1 MIENYINGKIREA
14 YDYMQNDSENALK
27 IFDEI
32 LEIEPENIEAINGK
46 GSTLMKLNKLD
57 KAEIC
62 FNHSLS
68 LHENPSAF
76 LNKGNICKHRN
87 NLDKAFQYYDK
98 ACELNPNLKSIVN
111 ILKNEVAT
119 NETYLNGFNEQANEL
134 IENGIKL
141 KNENKL
147 WDSFETL
154 MEAIAAD
161 RTCKKHVNELIDDI
175 LIIIEKEFKYD
186 DYKFDINNKIDR
198 LKIQAL
204 RAFNEENNPK
214 KALTLFNLILEIN
227 KNDINT
233 LNHKGGVLFICKKY
247 KKSIEC
253 FDKCLNINKNYY
265 CSLFNKAL
273 VLRLMNKLPESLN
286 CFEELLKMQEN
297 NTEYEAYKME
307 IIEKLHHEP

>member
-1 MIENYINGKIREA
+1 M
-14 YDYMQNDSENALK
+14 
-27 IFDEI
+27 
-32 LEIEPENIEAINGK
+32 
-46 GSTLMKLNKLD
+46 
-57 KAEIC
+57 
-62 FNHSLS
+62 
-68 LHENPSAF
+68 
-76 LNKGNICKHRN
+76 
-87 NLDKAFQYYDK
+87 
-98 ACELNPNLKSIVN
+98 
-111 ILKNEVAT
+111 
-119 NETYLNGFNEQANEL
+119 
-134 IENGIKL
+134 
-141 KNENKL
+141 
-147 WDSFETL
+147 
-154 MEAIAAD
+154 
-161 RTCKKHVNELIDDI
+161 
-175 LIIIEKEFKYD
+175 
-186 DYKFDINNKIDR
+186 
-198 LKIQAL
+198 
-204 RAFNEENNPK
+204 RAFNEENNHK

>member
-111 ILKNEVAT
+111 ILKNEIAT

-134 IENGIKL
+134 IEKGIKL
-141 KNENKL
+141 KNEKKL

-204 RAFNEENNPK
+204 RAFNEENNHK
-214 KALTLFNLILEIN
+214 KAITLFNLILEIN

>member
-14 YDYMQNDSENALK
+14 YYYMQNDSENALK

-68 LHENPSAF
+68 LQENPSAF

-134 IENGIKL
+134 IEKGIKL

>member
-119 NETYLNGFNEQANEL
+119 NENYLNGFNEQANEL